1 MKNQYD
7 NIEKAAA
14 YDRSVRIWEDGK
26 ERVAGMAL
34 SSEMKVLDIGGGP
47 GILALPMA
55 KQVQEVTVVEPS
67 AAMCDLLRKHMKE
80 EGANNIRIIPS
91 LWEEVPEEE
100 LEEYDLI
107 VASYSLNMP
116 DFLEAAL
123 KMDRHSRGEVWLYW
137 FAGETSWEQDKRILS
152 ARLGDPTPVSC
163 HRKID
168 TFYNILYKAGI
179 YCDINMLHGTS
190 FDREYKTFEEAVED
204 HRKRHGLTEDALS
217 TLTAYLM
224 ERLESRDGTW
234 YYRDLTHYVR
244 MSWRAGQRLQEKNG

>member
-1 MKNQYD
+1 MRNQYD

-34 SSEMKVLDIGGGP
+34 SPEMKVLDIGSGP

-55 KQVQEVTVVEPS
+55 KRVREVTVVEPS
-67 AAMCDLLRKHMKE
+67 AAMRTLLKSHMEE
-80 EGANNIRIIPS
+80 EGITNIRILPH

-100 LEEYDLI
+100 LETYDLV

-123 KMDRHSRGEVWLYW
+123 KMNRHSKGEVWLYW
-137 FAGETSWEQDKRILS
+137 FAGETSWERDKRILRE
-152 ARLGDPTPVSC
+152 RLGDPTPVSC
-163 HRKID
+163 HRKVD
-168 TFYNILYKAGI
+168 EFYTILYNAGI
-179 YCDINMLHGTS
+179 YCDVTMLHGTS
-190 FDREYKTFEEAVED
+190 FDREYETFEQAVED
-204 HRKRHGLTEDALS
+204 QRKRNDLAEKDLP
-217 TLTAYLM
+217 TLVSFLE
-224 ERLESRDGTW
+224 ERLESRNGGW

-244 MSWRAGQRLQEKNG
+244 MSWRAAQHLQEKNK

>member
-1 MKNQYD
+1 
-7 NIEKAAA
+7 
-14 YDRSVRIWEDGK
+14 
-26 ERVAGMAL
+26 
-34 SSEMKVLDIGGGP
+34 
-47 GILALPMA
+47 
-55 KQVQEVTVVEPS
+55 
-67 AAMCDLLRKHMKE
+67 
-80 EGANNIRIIPS
+80 
-91 LWEEVPEEE
+91 
-100 LEEYDLI
+100 
-107 VASYSLNMP
+107 
-116 DFLEAAL
+116 
-123 KMDRHSRGEVWLYW
+123 MDRHSKGEVWLYW

-204 HRKRHGLTEDALS
+204 HRKRHELTEDALP

-244 MSWRAGQRLQEKNG
+244 MSWRAGQCLQEKNG